1 MRARAHEC
9 HRYNSRTHAY
19 THTQPTGTNS
29 SSEHSDKREFVAAHT
44 SKLVSV
50 AASALKQSQDM
61 EGIISK
67 IAALATCHA
76 QLLSGALSV
85 DVRGGLDG
93 PDGLRP
99 GSSQVRLQDWE
110 SSWELLLPAMVFPLR
125 VGHSLPLEGLRTDS
139 PHHPWSQVT
148 ETADKITYTI
158 AIAAQDRRLAHRSL
172 AHLVLTFPAGTQD
185 QQSACSDDNG
195 LSQDNWELIHDISFH
210 LSVALTYVD

>member
-1 MRARAHEC
+1 MRACTHEC
-9 HRYNSRTHAY
+9 YGYNPHTHAY
-19 THTQPTGTNS
+19 THTQSTGINC

-61 EGIISK
+61 DGIISK

-85 DVRGGLDG
+85 DVLREGLDE

-110 SSWELLLPAMVFPLR
+110 SSWEFLLPAMPIPTSGWAF
-125 VGHSLPLEGLRTDS
+125 
-139 PHHPWSQVT
+139 
-148 ETADKITYTI
+148 I
-158 AIAAQDRRLAHRSL
+158 AFRGAE
-172 AHLVLTFPAGTQD
+172 
-185 QQSACSDDNG
+185 N
-195 LSQDNWELIHDISFH
+195 
-210 LSVALTYVD
+210 